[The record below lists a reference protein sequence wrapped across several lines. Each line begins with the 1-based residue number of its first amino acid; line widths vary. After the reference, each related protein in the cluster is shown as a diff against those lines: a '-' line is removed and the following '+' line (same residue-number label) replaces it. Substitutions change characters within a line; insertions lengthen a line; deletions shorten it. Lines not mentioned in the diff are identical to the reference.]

1 MAQWFEG
8 FDGQVV
14 LEDDYVWIVRE
25 GIPSGCFSEPTARP
39 IRALRGDVVGTDFK
53 SATESSFGSLRIN
66 VSAGAAAT
74 DSVVHND
81 VVRFSAGSNDRFSAL
96 NLLLGGNPE
105 VVTEPMSIGDQ
116 LRAALDAFEGIASQA
131 ELADSLGEVPD
142 VVQTHDGVIW
152 NSVGSLWMA
161 AGGTEGAAAAVQ
173 LERIRTLNDL
183 TRRLPA
189 NSGIKALQKAVKG
202 TPLHHLGAQRLGT
215 LWEAVMSEALPDPV
229 QSSGPSG
236 LRSKPKPA
244 PAASR
249 RAATKHTARR
259 PRTQVWNKEDSVETR
274 DGSPRPSGARVS
286 SPTDASNAPTT
297 LSRVAESGPARAR
310 STRVISALSGK
321 RIRVYLDCDGHRV
334 KALFDPDSKKMDVT
348 VAPVRALLGATY
360 PDPDAAAAAVVS
372 AFRLGDEGPF
382 DGWELWKV
390 DDTSM
395 RTLRESVSKS
405 FE

>member
-39 IRALRGDVVGTDFK
+39 IRALRGGVVGTDFK

-66 VSAGAAAT
+66 VSAKDAAT

-105 VVTEPMSIGDQ
+105 VATEPMSIGDQ
-116 LRAALDAFEGIASQA
+116 LRAALDAFDGIASQA

-152 NSVGSLWMA
+152 NSVGSLWVA

-215 LWEAVMSEALPDPV
+215 LWEAVMSEALPDRVPSPV
-229 QSSGPSG
+229 PSGP
-236 LRSKPKPA
+236 RSKTKQAAQA
-244 PAASR
+244 PR
-249 RAATKHTARR
+249 PTATDRTAR
-259 PRTQVWNKEDSVETR
+259 PRTQVWNKWDSAETR
-274 DGSPRPSGARVS
+274 DPSPHSGGSRVS
-286 SPTDASNAPTT
+286 NRGDASHAPTT
-297 LSRVAESGPARAR
+297 LPRVAEAEPVRARA
-310 STRVISALSGK
+310 TRRISALSGK

-334 KALFDPDSKKMDVT
+334 KALFDPDTEKMDVT

-360 PDPDAAAAAVVS
+360 PNPDAAAAAVVS

-390 DDTSM
+390 DDASS
-395 RTLRESVSKS
+395 RTLKEMGAQDAP
-405 FE
+405 